1 MSPTQSED
9 NLLASWFIQL
19 STMQSC
25 MTPINNAT
33 NADLTKFY
41 AQNWADLLGDDAQ
54 KEQFRSCC
62 FHNANTQIPDSDFS
76 NATTFHDL
84 LDQCYRPLS
93 DSVLAVIRTSAVA
106 NDPTLA
112 ATPFQQFG
120 TVSAAKAFPNQAAID
135 ALCDRLCGDMDPYL
149 VPGSPGETN
158 LRQALAKKG
167 AVLSDVVTSIV

>member
-19 STMQSC
+19 TTMQSC
-25 MTPINNAT
+25 MTPINNNT
-33 NADLTKFY
+33 NTDLTKFY
-41 AQNWADLLGDDAQ
+41 AQKWADLLGSDSQ

-93 DSVLAVIRTSAVA
+93 DAVLAVIRVSAIT
-106 NDPTLA
+106 NDATLA
-112 ATPFQQFG
+112 ATPFQSFG
-120 TVSAAKAFPNQAAID
+120 TVSAARAFPNQAAID

-149 VPGSPGETN
+149 LPGSTGETA
-158 LRQALAKKG
+158 LRATIAKKG
-167 AVLSDVVTSIV
+167 ATLSDVVTSIV